1 MPTSVKLD
9 VVIRQEGRC
18 KACGE
23 RLGQLADTQF
33 DHTPALQL
41 RAWDTDEKNTVPAAN
56 DATAIEAKHKDCHL
70 QKTTGRKGDSRLGDN
85 RNGDVPS
92 IARVKR
98 LTRKEQA
105 FRDRMLSKASGDAG
119 EELTKKKH
127 RWPSRPFPK
136 RKKDEA
142 KSSRS

>member
-23 RLGQLADTQF
+23 KLGQLADTQF
-33 DHTPALQL
+33 DHSPALQL
-41 RAWDTDEKNTVPAAN
+41 RSWDAEEANTIPAAN
-56 DATAIEAKHKDCHL
+56 DASAIEAKHKDCHL
-70 QKTTGRKGDSRLGDN
+70 QKTTGRKGESRLGDA
-85 RNGDVPS
+85 RSGDVPT

-98 LTRKEQA
+98 LSRKEQE
-105 FRDRMLSKASGDAG
+105 FRKRMLIKSSGD
-119 EELTKKKH
+119 EEEVPKKQKH

-142 KSSRS
+142 KHSRN